1 MERTSHYHTI
11 KQHYPITR
19 ELISI
24 KTISRLQKKEDTD
37 LLPVVGCVGQ
47 KCGDVEHQL
56 IVLVG
61 GVERVSAGRVRC
73 NGGELSTTGQT
84 THPVFETQGNTER
97 RNRTEHVSLLTQ
109 WVSSCPENI
118 NTEKKC

>member
-1 MERTSHYHTI
+1 M
-11 KQHYPITR
+11 KN
-19 ELISI
+19 ISG
-24 KTISRLQKKEDTD
+24 LQKNEDTD

-61 GVERVSAGRVRC
+61 RVERVSAGRVRC

-84 THPVFETQGNTER
+84 TSCVWATR
-97 RNRTEHVSLLTQ
+97 EHR
-109 WVSSCPENI
+109 E
-118 NTEKKC
+118 EKQD